1 MKKIL
6 LLLSI
11 LIMTFC
17 FSACDKA
24 QESFDESTLVLSK
37 KGTVEQTIV
46 ESFDKP
52 YYDIN
57 ELKLE
62 YENAVNDYNK
72 SHEDSISLND
82 LKNMNGN
89 VYVELNYST
98 CDAYEIFQNEEL
110 FVGTINDA
118 YDNGYS
124 MDVTLQGVK
133 DKDIISK
140 KELMDMKDMN
150 IVIVSEPVLIKT
162 FSNIAYISANVE
174 VVDKNKAR
182 ISGENDGLA
191 YLILK

>member
-82 LKNMNGN
+82 LKNINGN

-98 CDAYEIFQNEEL
+98 CDAYELFQNEEL

-174 VVDKNKAR
+174 VVDKNIAR